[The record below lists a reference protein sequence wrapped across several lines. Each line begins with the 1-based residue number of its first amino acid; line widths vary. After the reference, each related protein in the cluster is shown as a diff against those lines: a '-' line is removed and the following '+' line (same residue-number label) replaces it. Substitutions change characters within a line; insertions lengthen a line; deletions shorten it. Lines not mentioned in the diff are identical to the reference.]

1 MDFIKRASFKA
12 ISSTANFA
20 INKEK
25 LRGLLVRSMERR
37 IYADLI
43 RENPDNRPL
52 RVQEDK
58 YYMARS
64 IFRSIERSVEKGN
77 LSRDSIEGLL
87 RVFLGNVFFG
97 GFYNRLEYLKKY
109 GERPPVFMTI
119 SPAKKCN
126 LRCKGCYA
134 ASGAEFNEKLE
145 WDVFTKTIDQAR
157 DLWDVK
163 FIVISGGEPLMYKDD
178 KYGKTILDIYEKY
191 DDTYFL
197 MYTNG
202 TLISEEVAKRMAKLG
217 NVTPAIS
224 VEGLKKETDDRRGN
238 GVFDRILKAM
248 GNLKNAGV
256 PFGLSVTATRHNIDV
271 ITSDEFRNFFFKEI
285 GAMYAWIFQYMPIGR
300 KFTLDLMPTPKQRA
314 RLYEW
319 EWHLMRK
326 EDIFVADFWS
336 TATGSDGCIAGARPG
351 GYFYINWDGNVTPCV
366 FVPYTVDNI
375 NDAFKEGRDLNDI
388 INSGFFKDIRK
399 WQFEYGYKR
408 PAEEHK
414 NWIMPCFIRDHRG
427 KFLEVI
433 KKHNVNPADDD
444 AAVAL
449 KDDGF
454 NKGLINYDKEMHELT
469 DPVWSDHYLGSA

>member
-1 MDFIKRASFKA
+1 MNLVKRASFKA
-12 ISSTANFA
+12 ISSTTNFA
-20 INKEK
+20 INREK
-25 LRGLLVRSMERR
+25 LRSFLIRSMERR
-37 IYADLI
+37 LYADLI
-43 RENPDNRPL
+43 RGNPDNRPL

-64 IFRSIERSVEKGN
+64 IFRSIERTIDRGN
-77 LSRDSIEGLL
+77 LSREAVDGLL

-97 GFYNRLEYLKKY
+97 GFYKRMEYAKKY
-109 GERPPVFMTI
+109 SDRPPVFLTV
-119 SPAKKCN
+119 SPGKKCN

-134 ASGAEFNEKLE
+134 ASGAEFKESLS
-145 WDVFTKTIDQAR
+145 WDVLTKIADQAKE
-157 DLWDVK
+157 LWGVS
-163 FIVISGGEPLMYKDD
+163 FFVVSGGEPLLYKEN
-178 KYGKTILDIYEKY
+178 GKTILDFYEKY
-191 DDTYFL
+191 NDSYFL

-202 TLISEEVAKRMAKLG
+202 TLISEEVAKRMAKTG
-217 NVTPAIS
+217 NITPAIS
-224 VEGLKKETDDRRGN
+224 VEGLKKETDDRRGA
-238 GVFDRILKAM
+238 GVYERILKAM
-248 GNLKNAGV
+248 YNLKSAGV

-271 ITSDEFRNFFFKEI
+271 ITSDEFRDFFFNEM

-300 KFTLDLMPTPKQRA
+300 KFTLDLMPTAKQRSK
-314 RLYEW
+314 LYEW

-351 GYFYINWDGNVTPCV
+351 GYFYINWDGHVTPCV
-366 FVPYTVDNI
+366 FMPYTVDNV
-375 NDAFKEGRDLNDI
+375 NKAFKEGRNLNDI

-399 WQFEYGYKR
+399 WQFEYGYKQ
-408 PAEEHK
+408 PQDKHK

-433 KKHNVNPADDD
+433 NKNNVKPADDD

-454 NKGLINYDKEMHELT
+454 NEGLMNYDKEMQELT
-469 DPVWSDHYLGSA
+469 DPVWEEHYLGSA